1 MFVAQEQVNWA
12 TVKADRQVPHPE
24 RQPRSCCGRVHAH
37 QIWRRI
43 GLRYPQRDWTQRA
56 GKPMGSA
63 VPADWRRSKAR
74 RTATEPSPMAA
85 ATRLTEPL
93 RTSPTA
99 NMPGLLVSRNNGVRF
114 RF

>member
-1 MFVAQEQVNWA
+1 
-12 TVKADRQVPHPE
+12 
-24 RQPRSCCGRVHAH
+24 
-37 QIWRRI
+37 
-43 GLRYPQRDWTQRA
+43 
-56 GKPMGSA
+56 MGSA

-74 RTATEPSPMAA
+74 RTAIEPSPMAA

-114 RF
+114 SFSGLNGLARPPGREFLPGQACET